1 MLTNEFGNLQK
12 NLTLN
17 ELHINFDFENNNKYL
32 LLMNRRFFTK
42 IFGSSALLLLSKF
55 NSSAK
60 EKGKDIVASTT
71 TNNNREIEPKL
82 SDTKSS
88 SIVFVGDI
96 QRYCRDTVTQPI
108 ASMMFAWIA
117 KTRKQLN
124 TKCALFAGD
133 LVEFNEEAQYVFTDR
148 GGDCSSKEMWQS
160 VSDHFARLDNKVAY
174 IACTGNHDY
183 GRRNIE
189 DRNTHFNEI
198 FNTQRNRL
206 STQMLRGMC
215 ENKFGVPTF
224 ENAVFEVDLG
234 GKWGRVMVF
243 SIEFSPRKS
252 VLEWVHKKA
261 TTEFAN
267 KTCFLLLH
275 DYINMDG
282 EFTKANKRYK
292 RLHKYPEDIIGGED
306 VWNNLVKKTPNLRLV
321 LNGHASS
328 PIPTIDANSAFRV
341 DKNDAGKNVYSM
353 VFAMH
358 GDRRLA
364 HGCDGWLRI
373 LEFLPDGKTVKV
385 MTFSP
390 YLFYS
395 WHTKDISRA
404 DNAKNQFTFEIS

>member
-1 MLTNEFGNLQK
+1 M
-12 NLTLN
+12 
-17 ELHINFDFENNNKYL
+17 D
-32 LLMNRRFFTK
+32 RRIFTK

-55 NSSAK
+55 DIFAK
-60 EKGKDIVASTT
+60 SNKEVKTT
-71 TNNNREIEPKL
+71 ERNKKNYRQIEPTRSNKN
-82 SDTKSS
+82 ST
-88 SIVFVGDI
+88 SIIFVGDI
-96 QRYCRDTVTQPI
+96 QRYCRDTVTHPI

-133 LVEFNEEAQYVFTDR
+133 LVEFNEESQYIFADR

-183 GRRNIE
+183 GKRNIE

-198 FNTQRNRL
+198 FNAQRNRL

-261 TTEFAN
+261 TTEFVD
-267 KTCFLLLH
+267 KTCILLIH

-292 RLHKYPEDIIGGED
+292 RRHKYPEDIIGGED

-328 PIPTIDANSAFRV
+328 PIPTVDANSAFRV

-358 GDRRLA
+358 GDRTYA

-395 WHTKDISRA
+395 LHTKDLSRA